1 MALGIPTSNILQP
14 GNISLTGGVTRQLVS
29 DLQLLTPQYYKN
41 YVEKYGSEDFT
52 WWLSTYAGMEEV
64 KNRDYFW
71 FENRG
76 KLITGVQA
84 AVLDA
89 LQQPQVDVLGQHR
102 GAGLPTRGRELRCR
116 RRHVQRPSLA
126 TISCAKAT

>member
-76 KLITGVQA
+76 KLITGVQFF
-84 AVLDA
+84 VL
-89 LQQPQVDVLGQHR
+89 LHSSLRSVLI
-102 GAGLPTRGRELRCR
+102 
-116 RRHVQRPSLA
+116 QRPFLHSSA
-126 TISCAKAT
+126 PINDFVSQIDISSSSRGCDG